1 MSVTPA
7 APSDLSEPWPR
18 GAHALEESLARLSAD
33 ALALLRQDTADPVR
47 APLSPEEVTRQH
59 PLSLPAAGA
68 PLGEVMDEVVALLRA
83 APSTSGPRFFNQ
95 LFAGRDP
102 AATPADMLASLANH
116 SMYTYKVAGPLV
128 LMELEVLKGL
138 RRVVGYPNGE
148 GGGLFAP
155 GGSLSNLAAMLC
167 ARDHAFGPSAREE
180 GIPPEARLYT
190 SAEDHYSVRKGAG
203 VIGLGRGRV
212 VTIECDAEGRMRP
225 DLLAERLRA
234 DRAQGLRPMM
244 INATAGTTVRGA
256 FDPFHALADVA
267 EAEGVWLHVDGAFG
281 GTALWS
287 PTLRPLCAGVDR
299 AHSLTWDAH
308 KAMGVPLTCSAL
320 LTRDP
325 LAAARALS
333 ESASYLFQADGDALN
348 PGTRSLQCGRR
359 DDALKLWAAWRYH
372 GDAGWAARTER
383 LRDLAL
389 ALAQEVRRRPRLQ
402 LTEPPPF
409 LNVCFE
415 YAGRSSEEICERLR
429 VERRALV
436 GYALVRGRPIIR
448 AAVLNP
454 ELTLDDLRALLDAIE
469 EVAPS
474 CAEAPTP

>member
-1 MSVTPA
+1 MNAPLTPVLVTT
-7 APSDLSEPWPR
+7 PWPR
-18 GAHALEESLARLSAD
+18 GAAALEETLARLSVD
-33 ALALLRQDTADPVR
+33 ALELLRADVAEPVR
-47 APLSPEEVTRQH
+47 APLPPEEAARRHT
-59 PLSLPAAGA
+59 LALPARGA
-68 PLGEVMDEVVALLRA
+68 PLHAVMDDVVALLRA
-83 APSTSGPRFFNQ
+83 APATSGPRFFNQ

-102 AATPADMLASLANH
+102 VAAPADMLASLANH

-128 LMELEVLKGL
+128 LMELEVLRGL
-138 RRVVGYPNGE
+138 RRALGYPEGE

-180 GIPPEARLYT
+180 GLPREARLYT

-203 VIGLGRGRV
+203 VMGLGRAHV
-212 VTIECDAEGRMRP
+212 VAVECDAEGRMRP
-225 DLLAERLRA
+225 DLLAARLRA
-234 DRAQGLRPMM
+234 DRAAGLRPMM

-256 FDPFHALADVA
+256 FDPLDALADVA
-267 EAEGVWLHVDGAFG
+267 AGEGGWLHVDGAFG
-281 GTALWS
+281 GAALWS
-287 PTLRPLCAGVDR
+287 PRLRPLCAGAAR
-299 AHSLTWDAH
+299 ADSFTWDAH

-325 LAAARALS
+325 LAPARALS

-372 GDAGWAARTER
+372 GDEGWAARADR

-389 ALAQEVRRRPRLQ
+389 ALADEVRRRPRLR
-402 LTEPPPF
+402 LTEEPPF

-415 YAGRSSEEICERLR
+415 YVGRSSEEVCERLR
-429 VERRALV
+429 LTRRALV
-436 GYALVRGRPIIR
+436 GYALMGGRAVVR
-448 AAVLNP
+448 AAVVNP
-454 ELTLDDLRALLDAIE
+454 ELTLNDLRALLDAVE
-469 EVAPS
+469 EVAPA
-474 CAEAPTP
+474 CAPSSAR